1 MGNLDLY
8 NQVRKVPEEAQ
19 KTIKGGRLKGFTEI
33 NPMWR
38 IKKLT
43 ELFGACGIGWYTEI
57 VRYWIEEA
65 VDNQRTANILIKL
78 FIKTE
83 NGWSM
88 PIEGIGGT
96 SFVSNETKGLY
107 INEDCYKMAYTD
119 ALSVACKSLGI
130 GADVYFDKD
139 CTKYTHCDQQQV
151 VPTQVAQQVKRMI
164 INDALLDN
172 PERCNKMI
180 AVLDAA
186 YQKNPE
192 TFKVIEYLQAEG
204 WEFQDHADKRVFDIW
219 MQYITNKGL

>member
-130 GADVYFDKD
+130 GADVYFEKD

-151 VPTQVAQQVKRMI
+151 VSTQVAQQVKRKI

-172 PERCNKMI
+172 RERCEKMI
-180 AVLDAA
+180 AFLEKG
-186 YQKNPE
+186 YKQNPE
-192 TFKVIEYLQAEG
+192 SFAVIRYLQDLG
-204 WEFQDHADKRVFDIW
+204 YEFEDCADRRLTDIW
-219 MQYITNKGL
+219 MQNIMNKGL

>member
-19 KTIKGGRLKGFTEI
+19 KTITGGRLKGFTEI

-43 ELFGACGIGWYTEI
+43 ELFGVCGIGWYTEI
-57 VRYWIEEA
+57 VRYWTEEA

-78 FIKTE
+78 YIKTE
-83 NGWSM
+83 KGWSM

-96 SFVSNETKGLY
+96 SSVSKEPKGLY

-139 CTKYTHCDQQQV
+139 CTKYTHCDQQQMGV
-151 VPTQVAQQVKRMI
+151 SKEKLTEAMLNSSPAFCESINEWLRQISIQNGGIIDVEATLKAHYDIEDATVQRINAEFNNYRMSK
-164 INDALLDN
+164 L
-172 PERCNKMI
+172 
-180 AVLDAA
+180 
-186 YQKNPE
+186 
-192 TFKVIEYLQAEG
+192 
-204 WEFQDHADKRVFDIW
+204 
-219 MQYITNKGL
+219 

>member
-8 NQVRKVPEEAQ
+8 NQVRKVPKEAQ

-57 VRYWIEEA
+57 VRYWIEKA
-65 VDNQRTANILIKL
+65 ADNQCTANILIKL

-130 GADVYFDKD
+130 GADVYFEKD
-139 CTKYTHCDQQQV
+139 CTKYTQCAQPQV
-151 VPTQVAQQVKRMI
+151 VPAQVAQQVKRRI

-186 YQKNPE
+186 YQKNP
-192 TFKVIEYLQAEG
+192 TAFKVIEYLQADG
-204 WEFQDHADKRVFDIW
+204 WEFQDHAEKRVFDIW
-219 MQYITNKGL
+219 MQYITEKGL